1 MFDHAEG
8 TVQRARE
15 LRRKM
20 SLPEALLWRLLKPR
34 PMGLKFRNQHPLED
48 FVVDFYCHAAL
59 TVFEIDGIAH
69 EMGGQAEFDVERDG
83 KLVALGFRVIR
94 IPATE
99 VLRDPE
105 AVADSIVS
113 HCLEI
118 STPSG
123 ATH

>member
-8 TVQRARE
+8 TVQRARD

-20 SLPEALLWRLLKPR
+20 SLPEALLWRLLKPK

-48 FVVDFYCHAAL
+48 FVVDFYCHAAK
-59 TVFEIDGIAH
+59 TIFEIDGIVH
-69 EMGGQAEFDVERDG
+69 EMGDQAKFDAERDQ
-83 KLVALGFRVIR
+83 KLSALGFHVIR
-94 IPATE
+94 IPASD

-105 AVADSIVS
+105 TVADSMVR
-113 HCLEI
+113 HCLSI